1 MYVKSKAVLFIPSG
15 LAVPAGAARHYGG
28 KAAGLLRLRALGLP
42 VPEFAVLPAALF
54 APLLAGCP
62 TTPAGLAARRARLA
76 AFELPA
82 EALAALRPVLAAWGF
97 PGQPVA
103 VRSSVADED
112 GATAAFPGLMDSVLS
127 VGTWPELRAAVARVA
142 ASAYSERALA
152 YRRRLGLPLAAR
164 PAVVV
169 QRQVA
174 ARAAGVL
181 FSTFPEYPREVAIHA
196 VAGLGEGLV
205 NGQRVPQEY
214 YLDKAS
220 GAVVHTVM
228 PEDEPDILEAAP
240 AAAGAEAL
248 VGLRGVGNSAL
259 QINEDETVALAA
271 CPPAAA
277 APAGPTPLLSP
288 QALAELHRLSQ
299 QLEAALGQ
307 PQDVEFAQDA
317 AGGLW
322 LVQARPLTQAVPEVM
337 VFDNANIQ
345 ESYCG
350 VTTPLTFSFAQRA
363 YATVYRQTMRAL
375 GLPAAVIAAHEAVI
389 TNLLALQQGR
399 IYYNLNNWYRGLQ
412 LLPNFRQSKADMER
426 MMGVLEPVEF
436 VRDQRKTP
444 RQRLALLPRLAAN
457 LGRLLWAFGQLP
469 RRAAAFEQHV
479 AAECRHFYRQPLDS
493 LPPAALLAALA
504 RLDEALLNRWTV
516 PIINDFRVMMA
527 NGAATRR
534 LRRAG
539 LPDPEEW
546 LSRYLSGGAPAAAAA
561 PLASLRPALALREL
575 AQLARR
581 DYPALL
587 PHLRAP
593 TPRLPAEVA
602 RLAPAL
608 HQQVQAYVAHY
619 GDRTIGE
626 LKLETETMRTDEV
639 LVYKYL
645 QNYLAAPDDPAPTPA
660 APPAGALAE
669 AAAAELAARLAGRG
683 RRAARRTWAALA
695 TLRQAV
701 ARREELRLA
710 RTRLFGTYRTAY
722 RALGQRLAE
731 AGTLAA
737 PLDVFFL
744 TEAEVQAALAGGPAW
759 AALVAARQAEFAAAR
774 AAPAPAG
781 RLLHPARPAA
791 PEPAPP
797 AAGQLR
803 GTGCYPGQVRGEVVV
818 ITDPALAD
826 VGAVRGRIVAA
837 LRTDPG
843 WAALF
848 PGCRAVLIERGSA
861 LSHSVILL
869 RELGIPTIINVA
881 GLTQQLRTGQQVVVD
896 GRTGELAVVEG

>member
-1 MYVKSKAVLFIPSG
+1 MATSYLFIPNG
-15 LAVPAGAARHYGG
+15 LAVPAAAARHYGG
-28 KAAGLLRLRALGLP
+28 KAAGLLRLRALRLP
-42 VPEFAVLPAALF
+42 VPEFVVLPAALF
-54 APLLAGCP
+54 APTLAGHP
-62 TTPAGLAARRARLA
+62 TTPAGLAERRARLA

-82 EALAALRPVLAAWGF
+82 EVLGALRPVLAAWGF

-112 GATAAFPGLMDSVLS
+112 GAAAAFPGLMDSALS
-127 VGTWPELRAAVARVA
+127 VSTWPDLHAAVARVA

-169 QRQVA
+169 QRQVV

-181 FSTFPEYPREVAIHA
+181 FSTFPEYPQEVAIHA

-214 YLDKAS
+214 YLAKAS
-220 GAVVHTVM
+220 GAVVHTVI
-228 PEDEPDILEAAP
+228 PEEEPQYEDSALADNALGRVNGEGSLLLSSI
-240 AAAGAEAL
+240 GAEA
-248 VGLRGVGNSAL
+248 VTS
-259 QINEDETVALAA
+259 VAY
-271 CPPAAA
+271 PPIA
-277 APAGPTPLLSP
+277 APLPTGPTPLLSP
-288 QALAELHRLSQ
+288 DALAELHRVSQ
-299 QLEAALGQ
+299 QLEAALGH

-317 AGGLW
+317 AGRLW
-322 LVQARPLTQAVPEVM
+322 LVQARPLTQAVPEV
-337 VFDNANIQ
+337 VVYDNANIQ

-375 GLPAAVIAAHEAVI
+375 GLSAATIAAHETVI

-412 LLPNFRQSKADMER
+412 LLPNFSQSKADMER

-469 RRAAAFEQHV
+469 RRAAAFGQHV
-479 AAECRHFYRQPLDS
+479 EQEYRHFYQQPLAA
-493 LPPAALLAALA
+493 LPPAALLMAIA
-504 RLDEALLNRWTV
+504 RLDNALLNRWTT

-527 NGAATRR
+527 NGAAVRR
-534 LRRAG
+534 LRRAC
-539 LPDPEEW
+539 LPTDPEEW
-546 LSRYLSGGAPAAAAA
+546 LSRYLSGSAPAAEA

-575 AQLARR
+575 ADLACR

-593 TPRLPAEVA
+593 TPRLPAHVA

-608 HQQVQAYVAHY
+608 HQQVQHYIAQY

-626 LKLETETMRTDEV
+626 LKLETETMRTDEL

-645 QNYLAAPDDPAPTPA
+645 QNYLAAPDEAAPVPPPAP
-660 APPAGALAE
+660 AGLLAT
-669 AAAAELAARLAGRG
+669 AAAAELTALLAGRSH
-683 RRAARRTWAALA
+683 RAARRTWAALA

-710 RTRLFGTYRTAY
+710 RTRLFGMYRAAY

-744 TEAEVQAALAGGPAW
+744 TEAEVRAALAGGPEW
-759 AALVAARQAEFAAAR
+759 PALVATRQAEFAAHR

-791 PEPAPP
+791 PTAAPP
-797 AAGQLR
+797 AGGHLR
-803 GTGCYPGQVRGEVVV
+803 GTGCYPGAVCGEVVV

-869 RELGIPTIINVA
+869 RELGIPTIINIP
-881 GLTQQLRTGQQVVVD
+881 GLTQRLQTGQVVALD
-896 GRTGELAVVEG
+896 GRTGEVAVVGG

>member
-1 MYVKSKAVLFIPSG
+1 METNYLFIPDG
-15 LAVPAGAARHYGG
+15 LAVPAAAARHYGG
-28 KAAGLLRLRALGLP
+28 KAAGLLRLRALRLP
-42 VPEFAVLPAALF
+42 VPEFVVLPAALF
-54 APLLAGCP
+54 APVLAGCP
-62 TTPAGLAARRARLA
+62 TTPTGLAERRAHLA

-82 EALAALRPVLAAWGF
+82 DALMVLRPVLAAWGF

-112 GATAAFPGLMDSVLS
+112 GAAAAFPGLMDTVLS
-127 VGTWPELRAAVARVA
+127 VSTWPELHAAVARVA

-169 QRQVA
+169 QHQVA

-181 FSTFPEYPREVAIHA
+181 FSTFPEYPQEMAIHA
-196 VAGLGEGLV
+196 VSGLGEGLV

-214 YLDKAS
+214 YLNKAS
-220 GAVVHTVM
+220 GAVVHSVL
-228 PEDEPDILEAAP
+228 PAEEPGHES
-240 AAAGAEAL
+240 
-248 VGLRGVGNSAL
+248 SAL
-259 QINEDETVALAA
+259 ADDDALIGLNGEGDLSSRSAGVEAVTLVAY
-271 CPPAAA
+271 PPAAA
-277 APAGPTPLLSP
+277 PGVPTPLLSP
-288 QALAELHRLSQ
+288 DALAELHRLSQ

-317 AGGLW
+317 AGRLW
-322 LVQARPLTQAVPEVM
+322 LVQARPLTQVVPEV
-337 VFDNANIQ
+337 VVYDNANIQ

-363 YATVYRQTMRAL
+363 YATVYRQTMRTL
-375 GLPAAVIAAHEAVI
+375 GLPAATIAAHETVI

-457 LGRLLWAFGQLP
+457 LGRLLWAFRQLP
-469 RRAAAFEQHV
+469 RRATAFEQHV
-479 AAECRHFYRQPLDS
+479 EQEYRHFYQQPLAA
-493 LPPAALLAALA
+493 LPPAALLAAIE
-504 RLDEALLNRWTV
+504 RLDDALLNRWTT

-527 NGAATRR
+527 NGAAVRR
-534 LRRAG
+534 LRQAG

-546 LSRYLSGGAPAAAAA
+546 LSRYLSGGAPAAAEA
-561 PLASLRPALALREL
+561 PLASLRPALALRAL
-575 AQLARR
+575 ADWARR
-581 DYPALL
+581 DHPALL

-593 TPRLPAEVA
+593 TPRLPADVA

-608 HQQVQAYVAHY
+608 HQQVQDYIAHY

-626 LKLETETMRTDEV
+626 LKLETETMRTDDL

-645 QNYLAAPDDPAPTPA
+645 QNYLAAPDEGAPAPLP
-660 APPAGALAE
+660 PPAGSL
-669 AAAAELAARLAGRG
+669 AAAAATELTTRLAGHG

-710 RTRLFGTYRTAY
+710 RTRLFGMYRAAY

-731 AGTLAA
+731 AGILAA

-744 TEAEVQAALAGGPAW
+744 TETEVRAALAGGPAW
-759 AALVAARQAEFAAAR
+759 APLVAARQVEFAAAR

-791 PEPAPP
+791 PEIALPAE
-797 AAGQLR
+797 GRLH
-803 GTGCYPGQVRGEVVV
+803 GTGCYPGEVRGEVVV

-869 RELGIPTIINVA
+869 RELGIPTIINIP
-881 GLTQQLRTGQQVVVD
+881 GLTQQLQTGQVVAVD
-896 GRTGELAVVEG
+896 GRTGEVVVEG

>member
-1 MYVKSKAVLFIPSG
+1 VETSYLFIPKE
-15 LAVPAGAARHYGG
+15 LAVPAAAARHYGG
-28 KAAGLLRLRALGLP
+28 KAAGLLRLRALRLP
-42 VPEFAVLPAALF
+42 VPEFVVLPAALF
-54 APLLAGCP
+54 APGLAGCP
-62 TTPAGLAARRARLA
+62 TTPAGLAGRRARLA

-82 EALAALRPVLAAWGF
+82 EALAALRPVLAGWGF

-112 GATAAFPGLMDSVLS
+112 GAAAAFPGLMDTVLS
-127 VGTWPELRAAVARVA
+127 VSTWPELRAAVARVA

-181 FSTFPEYPREVAIHA
+181 FSTFPEYPQEVAIHA

-214 YLDKAS
+214 YLDKIS
-220 GAVVHTVM
+220 GAVVHTVI
-228 PEDEPDILEAAP
+228 PEQEPGHEGPALADNDALMGLKGEGDLSSRSAAAEAAT
-240 AAAGAEAL
+240 L
-248 VGLRGVGNSAL
+248 VAY
-259 QINEDETVALAA
+259 
-271 CPPAAA
+271 PPAA
-277 APAGPTPLLSP
+277 PPPGGPTPLLSP
-288 QALAELHRLSQ
+288 DALAELHCLSQ

-317 AGGLW
+317 AGRLW
-322 LVQARPLTQAVPEVM
+322 LVQARPLTQAVPEV
-337 VFDNANIQ
+337 VVYDNANIQ

-375 GLPAAVIAAHEAVI
+375 GLPAATIAAHEAVI
-389 TNLLALQQGR
+389 TNLLALRQGR

-426 MMGVLEPVEF
+426 MMGVLEPVGF

-457 LGRLLWAFGQLP
+457 LGRLLWAFRQLP
-469 RRAAAFEQHV
+469 RRAAAFGQHV
-479 AAECRHFYRQPLDS
+479 AAEGRHFYRQPLAA
-493 LPPAALLAALA
+493 LPPAALLAALD
-504 RLDEALLNRWTV
+504 RLDEALLNRWTT

-527 NGAATRR
+527 NGAAGRR
-534 LRRAG
+534 LRQAG

-546 LSRYLSGGAPAAAAA
+546 LSRYLSGGSPAAEA

-575 AQLARR
+575 AHLARR

-593 TPRLPAEVA
+593 TPRLPADVA

-608 HQQVQAYVAHY
+608 HQQVQDYVARY

-626 LKLETETMRTDEV
+626 LKLETETMRTDEL

-645 QNYLAAPDDPAPTPA
+645 QNYLAPADEAAPAPLPTPA
-660 APPAGALAE
+660 ASLAPAGSLAT
-669 AAAAELAARLAGRG
+669 AAAAELTARLAKRG

-710 RTRLFGTYRTAY
+710 RTRLFGMYRAAY

-737 PLDVFFL
+737 PPDVFFL
-744 TEAEVQAALAGGPAW
+744 TEAEVRAALAGGPEW
-759 AALVAARQAEFAAAR
+759 APLVAARQAEFAAYR
-774 AAPAPAG
+774 AASAPPG
-781 RLLHPARPAA
+781 RLLHPVRPAA
-791 PEPAPP
+791 PETAPP
-797 AAGQLR
+797 ADGRLR
-803 GTGCYPGQVRGEVVV
+803 GTGCYPGEVRGEVVV

-826 VGAVRGRIVAA
+826 VGAVRGYIVAA

-869 RELGIPTIINVA
+869 RELGIPTIINIP
-881 GLTQQLRTGQQVVVD
+881 GLTRQLQTGQLVALD

>member
-1 MYVKSKAVLFIPSG
+1 M
-15 LAVPAGAARHYGG
+15 AVPAAAARHYGG
-28 KAAGLLRLRALGLP
+28 KAAGLLRLRALRLP
-42 VPEFAVLPAALF
+42 VPEFVVLPTTLF
-54 APLLAGCP
+54 EPVLADCP
-62 TTPAGLAARRARLA
+62 ATPAGLAERRARLA

-82 EALAALRPVLAAWGF
+82 DALMALRPVLAAWGF
-97 PGQPVA
+97 PGQLVA

-112 GATAAFPGLMDSVLS
+112 GAAAAFPGLMDSVLS
-127 VGTWPELRAAVARVA
+127 VSTWPELQAAVARVA

-164 PAVVV
+164 PAVMV

-181 FSTFPEYPREVAIHA
+181 FSTFPEYPQEVAIHA

-220 GAVVHTVM
+220 GVLVHTVI
-228 PEDEPDILEAAP
+228 PEEEPEGEDP
-240 AAAGAEAL
+240 ALTATALIGLNGEGSLLSRSLGADA
-248 VGLRGVGNSAL
+248 S
-259 QINEDETVALAA
+259 TSVAY
-271 CPPAAA
+271 PPVAA
-277 APAGPTPLLSP
+277 APTIPTPLLSP
-288 QALAELHRLSQ
+288 DALAELHRLSQ

-317 AGGLW
+317 AGRLW
-322 LVQARPLTQAVPEVM
+322 LVQARPLTQAVPEV
-337 VFDNANIQ
+337 VVYDNANIQ

-363 YATVYRQTMRAL
+363 YATVYRQTMVAL
-375 GLPAAVIAAHEAVI
+375 GLPAATIAAHEPVI

-412 LLPNFRQSKADMER
+412 LLPNFSQSKADMER

-469 RRAAAFEQHV
+469 RRAAAFGQHV
-479 AAECRHFYRQPLDS
+479 EQEYRHFYQQPLAA
-493 LPPAALLAALA
+493 LPPAALLAAID
-504 RLDEALLNRWTV
+504 RLDNALLNRWTT

-527 NGAATRR
+527 NGAAVRR
-534 LRRAG
+534 LRQAG
-539 LPDPEEW
+539 LPTDPEEW
-546 LSRYLSGGAPAAAAA
+546 LSRYLSGSAPTAEA

-575 AQLARR
+575 ADLARR

-593 TPRLPAEVA
+593 TPRLPAHVA

-608 HQQVQAYVAHY
+608 HQQVQHYIAQY

-626 LKLETETMRTDEV
+626 LKLETETMRTDEL

-645 QNYLAAPDDPAPTPA
+645 QNYLAAPDEAAPAPPPA
-660 APPAGALAE
+660 PAGALAA
-669 AAAAELAARLAGRG
+669 AAAAELTALLAGRSH
-683 RRAARRTWAALA
+683 RAARRTWAALA

-710 RTRLFGTYRTAY
+710 RTRLFGMYRAAY

-744 TEAEVQAALAGGPAW
+744 TETEVRAALAGGPEW
-759 AALVAARQAEFAAAR
+759 PALVAARQAEFAAHR
-774 AAPAPAG
+774 AAPAPPG

-791 PEPAPP
+791 PETAPP
-797 AAGQLR
+797 AEGHLR
-803 GTGCYPGQVRGEVVV
+803 GTGCYPGEVRGEVVV

-869 RELGIPTIINVA
+869 RELGIPTIINIP
-881 GLTQQLRTGQQVVVD
+881 GLTQRLQTGQVVALD
-896 GRTGELAVVEG
+896 GRTGEVAVVEG

>member
-1 MYVKSKAVLFIPSG
+1 VETSYLFIPKE
-15 LAVPAGAARHYGG
+15 LAVPAAAARHYGG
-28 KAAGLLRLRALGLP
+28 KAAGLLRLRALRLP
-42 VPEFAVLPAALF
+42 VPEFVVLPAALF
-54 APLLAGCP
+54 APGLAGCP
-62 TTPAGLAARRARLA
+62 TTPAGLAGRRARLA

-82 EALAALRPVLAAWGF
+82 EALAALRPVLAGWGF

-112 GATAAFPGLMDSVLS
+112 GAAAAFPGLMDTVLS
-127 VGTWPELRAAVARVA
+127 VSTWPELRAAVARVA

-181 FSTFPEYPREVAIHA
+181 FSTFPEYPQEVAIHA

-214 YLDKAS
+214 YLDKVS
-220 GAVVHTVM
+220 GEVVHTVIPEEESELASSAPAPFWAEPRLLLDTEM
-228 PEDEPDILEAAP
+228 PGGVAAPVAYP
-240 AAAGAEAL
+240 AAAP
-248 VGLRGVGNSAL
+248 V
-259 QINEDETVALAA
+259 
-271 CPPAAA
+271 A
-277 APAGPTPLLSP
+277 APTVPTPLLSP
-288 QALAELHRLSQ
+288 DALAELHRLSQ

-317 AGGLW
+317 AGRLW
-322 LVQARPLTQAVPEVM
+322 LVQARPLTQAVPEV
-337 VFDNANIQ
+337 VVYDNANIQ

-375 GLPAAVIAAHEAVI
+375 GLPAATIAAHETVI

-436 VRDQRKTP
+436 VRDQRKTL

-479 AAECRHFYRQPLDS
+479 AAECRHFYRQPLAA
-493 LPPAALLAALA
+493 LPPAALLAALG
-504 RLDEALLNRWTV
+504 RLDEALLNRWTT

-527 NGAATRR
+527 NGAAGRR
-534 LRRAG
+534 LRQAG

-546 LSRYLSGGAPAAAAA
+546 LSRYPSGASPAAAEA

-575 AQLARR
+575 ADLARR

-587 PHLRAP
+587 PQLRAP
-593 TPRLPAEVA
+593 TPCLPADVA

-608 HQQVQAYVAHY
+608 HQQVRDYVARY

-626 LKLETETMRTDEV
+626 LKLETETMRTDEL

-645 QNYLAAPDDPAPTPA
+645 QNYLAAPDEVAPAPLLA
-660 APPAGALAE
+660 PAGSLAT
-669 AAAAELAARLAGRG
+669 AAAAELNALLAGRG
-683 RRAARRTWAALA
+683 GRAARRTWAALA
-695 TLRQAV
+695 SLRQAV

-710 RTRLFGTYRTAY
+710 RTRLFGMYRAAYRT
-722 RALGQRLAE
+722 LGQRLAE
-731 AGTLAA
+731 AGTLVA

-744 TEAEVQAALAGGPAW
+744 TETEVRAALAGGPEW
-759 AALVAARQAEFAAAR
+759 AALVAARQAEFAACR

-791 PEPAPP
+791 PETAPP
-797 AAGQLR
+797 AAGRLC
-803 GTGCYPGQVRGEVVV
+803 GTGCYPGEVRGEVVV

-869 RELGIPTIINVA
+869 RELGIPTIINIP
-881 GLTQQLRTGQQVVVD
+881 GLTRQLRTGQVVALD
-896 GRTGELAVVEG
+896 GRTGEVAVVEG